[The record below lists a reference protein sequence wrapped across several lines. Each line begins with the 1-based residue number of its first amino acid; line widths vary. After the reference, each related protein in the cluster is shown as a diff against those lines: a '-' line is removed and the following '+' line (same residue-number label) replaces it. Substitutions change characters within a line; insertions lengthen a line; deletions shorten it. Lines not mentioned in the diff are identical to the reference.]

1 MLGAKPGKEHL
12 PMRQRMA
19 ALIVA
24 AFLFGVAAPSAFSQ
38 EPFYKNKA
46 IRIVVGYAPGGG
58 FDTYSRTIARHLGKH
73 IPGNPAVIV
82 DNMTGAGGIIAAN
95 HVYKVA
101 KPDGLTIVNWI
112 GSLVIGQVMGRKGIE
127 FDARRFEYIG
137 SPVRNHDTCVLT
149 KGSGIT
155 SVERWMAA
163 NTPVKLGG
171 VAPSATTD
179 DVPKILKA
187 ALGLPIQL
195 VSGYKGTSVIRLA
208 AESGEVAG
216 VCGLSWASAKS
227 TWGKALETGDAVV
240 VLQNAPRAHPELAN
254 VPLAIGL
261 AKTDEGRQFIEIGI
275 HDASAITYLYSLAP
289 GTPKDRVLS
298 LRRAFLETM
307 KDPEFLA
314 EAKKANLDL
323 APLSGEE
330 VERTVGRFFTLSPSM
345 VAKLREVLE

>member
-1 MLGAKPGKEHL
+1 MT
-12 PMRQRMA
+12 
-19 ALIVA
+19 ALIIA
-24 AFLFGVAAPSAFSQ
+24 AFVFSVAPPSAFPQ

-46 IRIVVGYAPGGG
+46 IRIVVGYAAGGG

-112 GSLVIGQVMGRKGIE
+112 GSLVIGQVMGRQGIE
-127 FDARRFEYIG
+127 FEARRFQYIG

-163 NTPVKLGG
+163 KTPIKLGG
-171 VAPSATTD
+171 VAPNATTD

-208 AESGEVAG
+208 AEAGEVAG

-227 TWGKALETGDAVV
+227 TWGKSLQTGDAVV
-240 VLQNAPRAHPELAN
+240 VLQNAPKAHPELPN
-254 VPLAIGL
+254 VPLAISL
-261 AKTDEGRQFIEIGI
+261 AKTEEGRQFIEIGI

-289 GTPKDRVLS
+289 GTPKDRIQN
-298 LRRAFLETM
+298 LRHAFLETM

-314 EAKKANLDL
+314 DAKKANMDL
-323 APLSGEE
+323 SPLSGEE
-330 VERTVGRFFTLSPSM
+330 VERTVERFFKLSPAM
-345 VAKLREVLE
+345 VAKLKEILE

>member
-1 MLGAKPGKEHL
+1 
-12 PMRQRMA
+12 MRQRMA

-24 AFLFGVAAPSAFSQ
+24 AFLFSVAAPSAFPQ

-46 IRIVVGYAPGGG
+46 IRIVVGYAAGGG
-58 FDTYSRTIARHLGKH
+58 FDTYSRTIARHMGKH
-73 IPGNPAVIV
+73 ISGNPAVVV

-112 GSLVIGQVMGRKGIE
+112 GSLVIGQALGRKGIE

-149 KGSGIT
+149 KASGIT
-155 SVERWMAA
+155 SAERWMAA
-163 NTPVKLGG
+163 KTPVKLGG
-171 VAPSATTD
+171 VAPNATTD

-227 TWGKALETGDAVV
+227 TWGRALETGDAVV
-240 VLQNAPRAHPELAN
+240 VLQNTPKAHLELPN
-254 VPLAIGL
+254 VPLAISL
-261 AKTDEGRQFIEIGI
+261 AKTEEGRQFIEIGI

-289 GTPKDRVLS
+289 GTPKDRIQI

-314 EAKKANLDL
+314 EAKKANMDL
-323 APLSGEE
+323 TPLSGEE
-330 VERTVGRFFTLSPSM
+330 VERIVGRFFKLSPAM
-345 VAKLREVLE
+345 VAKLKEILE

>member
-1 MLGAKPGKEHL
+1 
-12 PMRQRMA
+12 MRQRIIV
-19 ALIVA
+19 LIVA
-24 AFLFGVAAPSAFSQ
+24 AFPFSVATPSAFPQ

-112 GSLVIGQVMGRKGIE
+112 GSLVIGQVMGRQGIE
-127 FDARRFEYIG
+127 FDARRFQYIG

-155 SVERWMAA
+155 SPERWMAA
-163 NTPVKLGG
+163 KMPVKLGG
-171 VAPSATTD
+171 VAPNATTD
-179 DVPKILKA
+179 DVPKILKT

-208 AESGEVAG
+208 AEAGEVAG

-227 TWGKALETGDAVV
+227 TWGKSLETGDAVV
-240 VLQNAPRAHPELAN
+240 VLQNAPKAHPELPN
-254 VPLAIGL
+254 VPLAIGY
-261 AKTDEGRQFIEIGI
+261 AKTEEGRQFIEIGI
-275 HDASAITYLYSLAP
+275 HDASAITYLYSVAP
-289 GTPKDRVLS
+289 GTPTDRIQT
-298 LRRAFLETM
+298 LRHAFLGTM

-314 EAKKANLDL
+314 DAKKANMDL
-323 APLSGEE
+323 TPLSGEE
-330 VERTVGRFFTLSPSM
+330 VERIVGRFFKLSPAM
-345 VAKLREVLE
+345 VAKLKEILE